1 MKIVWQ
7 AIKGMICILICTLC
21 FTGRAQNRPT
31 AKSLNYFLDKALEI
45 NPMTKD
51 YKNQVLMNGLD
62 QAKLKAGY
70 GPQVNASSTGLYA
83 PVIRGV
89 GYDEALTNG
98 HTLDALL
105 TLNYGLINKALKK
118 NQERS
123 LDLQADSIQYVA
135 KISALDLRKA
145 ITDQYIAAFASQ
157 EQVDFNQSVCELLKK
172 EEALLKELTRA
183 NTYKQTE
190 YLTFLVTLKQ
200 QQLQLKQAEMQY
212 QNDYAMLNYLTG
224 IQDTTISSL
233 TAPVLSFTAPGPVS
247 FFREKFKLDS
257 LRLLNEQEAVGI
269 AYRPKASVYV
279 NGGYNSSFVL
289 QPYKNFGT
297 SVGFTV
303 LVPIYDGHQKKMQY
317 DRLNLQ
323 AETNLLYRN
332 FFYKQQKQQID
343 LLKQQ
348 LRATTGLYTEVE
360 DQIRYAKHLV
370 DVDSKLMRTGEVRMA
385 DFVIAINNYM
395 SAQNLMKQTNINRL
409 KLISQLNYWNR

>member
-1 MKIVWQ
+1 M
-7 AIKGMICILICTLC
+7 LLCTLC
-21 FTGRAQNRPT
+21 FTGRAQNKPVV
-31 AKSLNYFLDKALEI
+31 KNLSYFLDKALEI
-45 NPMTKD
+45 NPSTKD
-51 YKNQVLMNGLD
+51 YKNQVLMNGID
-62 QAKLKAGY
+62 KAKLKAGY
-70 GPQVNASSTGLYA
+70 RPQVNASSTGLYA

-89 GYDEALTNG
+89 GYDETLSNG

-105 TLNYGLINKALKK
+105 TLNYGLMNKALKN
-118 NQERS
+118 NQEHG
-123 LDLQADSIQYVA
+123 LDLQADSIQYAA

-200 QQLQLKQAEMQY
+200 QQLQLRQAELQY
-212 QNDYAMLNYLTG
+212 QNDYATLNYLTG
-224 IQDTTISSL
+224 IQDTTTSSL
-233 TAPVLSFTAPGPVS
+233 MAPVLSFSEPGPLK
-247 FFREKFKLDS
+247 FFGAKFKLDS
-257 LRLLNEQEAVGI
+257 LRLINEQEAVGI
-269 AYRPKASVYV
+269 NYRPKASVYV
-279 NGGYNSSFVL
+279 NGGYNSSFIL

-303 LVPIYDGHQKKMQY
+303 SVPIYDGHQKKMQY

-323 AETNLLYRN
+323 AETNLLYQD
-332 FFYKQQKQQID
+332 FFYRQQKQQID

-348 LRATTGLYTEVE
+348 LAATTGLFTEIE

-370 DVDSKLMRTGEVRMA
+370 DVDSKLMRTGEVRIA

-395 SAQNLMKQTNINRL
+395 SAQNLLKQTNINRL